1 MNDKE
6 KKDYEA
12 FRQYEKYERKCRM
25 EDLLG
30 ELEQFDEDEAGVLAG
45 LGEDKQKEV
54 LTRNNAVDRLDKAL
68 GNNDAYWDAYWN
80 TVQYVLREIRDA
92 EEKKEGRYN
101 VT

>member
-12 FRQYEKYERKCRM
+12 FRQYEKKCRM

-30 ELEQFDEDEAGVLAG
+30 ELEQLDEDEAGVLAD
-45 LGEDKQKEV
+45 LGEEKSKEV
-54 LTRNNAVDRLDKAL
+54 LTRNNAVDRLEKAL

-101 VT
+101 GS